1 MKEKSIKITRVICLM
16 IVSLLLNTMLFQG
29 KIAYGDVSDTTGLDS
44 LLKTYEDENLYV
56 KEGISLYIGENFKY
70 DQLIQPEEKDIEFQ
84 LTSSN
89 NNVVAVKENNSFE
102 AISPGQAYIM
112 LKSENGV
119 YAYEVIVKED
129 EPLEAQAYENEGIN
143 DFARASNGSYR
154 VFVDAG
160 HGGKDSGAVGFGIL
174 EKNLTLAIALKTE
187 LALKAKGVDVVMSRN
202 TDKFLELSEISSLGN
217 SSGADVF
224 TSIHINSVANA
235 PSANGIET
243 YYYSGKTDSQKLAN
257 DVQNNLIKSTGANN
271 RKVKTANFHV
281 IREVKIPSI
290 LVECGFISNYNEA
303 TLMNTSSYQQLLAQ
317 GIANGI
323 YEYLVANVP
332 LPNAINGQRIAGLN
346 RYETSYKV
354 ARTGW
359 STADTVIIAAGANYP
374 DALCSAPLASKYNA
388 PILLAENTSLSNQNQ
403 LKDIL
408 KSLNVKTAFIVGGTT
423 VLSNTLENDI
433 KNLGITTNRLAGSTR
448 YETAVKVAEKVGNNG
463 KIALVSGLGFA
474 DALSISSVAAQLGM
488 PILLTE
494 QNDLTNVTKQYINGK
509 PIDATYIVGGTTA
522 ISGSLDRMVPNPI
535 RLSGLTRYST
545 NQNVFNY
552 FKGNL
557 NLSNSYLAVGTDFP
571 DALSVSAL
579 AGKNKSFV
587 FLSRRDYLENPLVE
601 MINGNRTRI
610 STLYV
615 LGGQSLI
622 TDAILS
628 QLNIKM
634 N

>member
-1 MKEKSIKITRVICLM
+1 MKEKSIKITRVLCLL
-16 IVSLLLNTMLFQG
+16 IASLLLNTMLFQG
-29 KIAYGDVSDTTGLDS
+29 KVAYGDVSTTGLDS

-56 KEGISLYIGENFKY
+56 KEGISLYVGESFKY
-70 DQLIQPEEKDIEFQ
+70 DELIQPEENGVAFQ
-84 LTSSN
+84 LISSN
-89 NNVVAVKENNSFE
+89 HEVVAVKENNSFE

-112 LKSENGV
+112 LKSEHGV
-119 YAYEVIVKED
+119 YAYQVIVKED
-129 EPLEAQAYENEGIN
+129 EPAKVQAYAKEGIS
-143 DFARASNGSYR
+143 DFGRASNGSYR

-174 EKNLTLAIALKTE
+174 EKNLTLSIALKVE
-187 LALKAKGVDVVMSRN
+187 LALKSKGVDVVMSRN
-202 TDKFLELSEISSLGN
+202 TDKFLELSEISSLAN
-217 SSGADVF
+217 NSGADVF
-224 TSIHINSVANA
+224 TSVHINSVANA

-243 YYYSGKTDSQKLAN
+243 YHYSGKADSQKLAN
-257 DVQNNLIKSTGANN
+257 NVQNNLIKSTGANN

-323 YEYLVANVP
+323 YEYLVANVS
-332 LPNAINGQRIAGLN
+332 LPNSINGQRIAGLN
-346 RYETSYKV
+346 RYETSYEV
-354 ARTGW
+354 AKTGW
-359 STADTVIIAAGANYP
+359 NTADTVIIASGADYP

-388 PILLAENTSLSNQNQ
+388 PILLAENISLNNQSQ

-408 KSLNVKTAFIVGGTT
+408 KSLNAKTAFIVGGTT
-423 VLSNTLENDI
+423 VLSNAFENDI
-433 KNLGITTNRLAGSTR
+433 KNLGITTNRLDGLTR
-448 YETAVKVAEKVGNNG
+448 YETAVKIAEKVGNNG
-463 KIALVSGLGFA
+463 KVALVSGLGFA

-494 QNDLTNVTKQYINGK
+494 QNELPNATKQYINGK
-509 PIDATYIVGGTTA
+509 PINATYIVGGTTA
-522 ISGSLDRMVPNPI
+522 ISGSLDRMVPNPF

-545 NQNVFNY
+545 NQTVFNY

-557 NLSNSYLAVGTDFP
+557 NLTNSYIALGTDFP

-579 AGKNKSFV
+579 AGKDKSFV
-587 FLSRRDYLENPLVE
+587 FLSGLNSLENSLVE
-601 MINGNRTRI
+601 MINGNRTRMSKI
-610 STLYV
+610 YV
-615 LGGQSLI
+615 LGGPSLI
-622 TDAILS
+622 TDSILS